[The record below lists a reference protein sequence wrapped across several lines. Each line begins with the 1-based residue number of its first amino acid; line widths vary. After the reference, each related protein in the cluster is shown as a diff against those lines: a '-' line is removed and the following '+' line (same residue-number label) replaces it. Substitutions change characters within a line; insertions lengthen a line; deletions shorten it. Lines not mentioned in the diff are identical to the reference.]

1 MNHIQLPRRE
11 FLKLLTGTFA
21 VGSLDWSTFPAGPFA
36 KNEGN
41 DADVLVI
48 GSGLGGLCCAAAFA
62 RQGFKPSVFEQHDKP
77 GGYAT
82 VFSRPGGFTFDAS
95 LHSTTVSERNGVFNL
110 IQGFPEITD
119 VEFLPHPNLYRA
131 IYPEHDFRVPQ
142 RDLKGYVDMLVKLF
156 PDEKGG
162 IEGLFDD
169 MKGLLNE
176 IIRLSQARGQVDMSR
191 FPVDFPLVFKF
202 NNKPWGEMV
211 DARLK
216 NLKLKGL
223 VSGQWGYYGLPPSK
237 LSSFY
242 YALPNIGYL
251 TGGGFYPKG
260 RSQAISDAL
269 VKFIVG
275 HGGKVM
281 LNTRVEKILM
291 SEHTAIGVATAD
303 GKEYKS
309 RAVVSN
315 ANAFDTFQKMIDDKV
330 FLAEYQAKWQKYSVS
345 LSSFQ
350 VFLGLKEDLV
360 GKLKIPD
367 SEIFIE
373 SSYDPEASYQGA
385 LKGDVENGGIGV
397 TLYDN
402 IYKGYSPE
410 GKNTLSIL
418 TLQGYEPWAKF
429 EKDYL
434 KGSKTEYRKEKEHM
448 AQILVQRAERSL
460 LPGLSKAIE
469 VIEIGTP
476 LTNVRYTS
484 NYRGAIYG
492 WDQTVNNS
500 GNVRVG
506 HKTPIKNLYL
516 AGAWTRPG
524 HGYSAVIG
532 SGLECFGEIVQ
543 SWQK

>member
-1 MNHIQLPRRE
+1 MNHHQLPRRE
-11 FLKLLTGTFA
+11 FLKLLSGTFA
-21 VGSLDWSTFPAGPFA
+21 VGMIDWAALPVGTFAQGQADEF
-36 KNEGN
+36 
-41 DADVLVI
+41 DAIII

-62 RQGFKPSVFEQHDKP
+62 RQGFKPLVIEQHDKP

-82 VFSRPGGFTFDAS
+82 SFARPGGFVFDVS
-95 LHSTTVSERNGVFNL
+95 LHSTTVGDRNGVYNL

-142 RDLKGYVDMLVKLF
+142 RDLKGYIDLLIKHF
-156 PDEKGG
+156 PDEKEG
-162 IEGLFDD
+162 IAGLFDD
-169 MKGLLNE
+169 MNGIFNE
-176 IIRLSQARGQVDMSR
+176 VRRLAQARGKVDMSN
-191 FPVDFPLVFKF
+191 FAVDFPLIFKF
-202 NNKPWGEMV
+202 FSKPWGAMV

-216 NLKLKGL
+216 NPKLKAI

-242 YALPNIGYL
+242 YAIPNIGYL

-260 RSQAISDAL
+260 RSQTISDAL
-269 VKFIVG
+269 ARFITG
-275 HGGKVM
+275 HGGKVL
-281 LNTRVEKILM
+281 LNTRVNKILVND
-291 SEHTAIGVATAD
+291 HAAAGVVTAD
-303 GKEYKS
+303 GKEFKA
-309 RAVVSN
+309 RVVVSN
-315 ANAFDTFQKMIDDKV
+315 ANAFDTVQKMVDDKEY
-330 FLAEYQAKWQKYSVS
+330 LAEYQAKWQQYSVS
-345 LSSFQ
+345 LSAFQ

-360 GKLKIPD
+360 RQLGIPD

-373 SSYDPEASYQGA
+373 SSYDPEESYRCA

-402 IYKGYSPE
+402 IFKGYSPE

-418 TLQGYEPWAKF
+418 ALQGYEPWAKF
-429 EKDYL
+429 ESDYF
-434 KGSKTEYRKEKEHM
+434 KGNKTEYRKEKERM
-448 AQILVQRAERSL
+448 AEILIQKTERLL
-460 LPGLSKAIE
+460 LPGLSKAIQ
-469 VIEIGTP
+469 VKEIGTP
-476 LTNVRYTS
+476 LTNFRYTS

-500 GNVRVG
+500 GNARVG

-516 AGAWTRPG
+516 AGAWSRPG
-524 HGYSAVIG
+524 HGYGAVIG
-532 SGLECFGEIVQ
+532 SGLECFGEIMQ

>member
-1 MNHIQLPRRE
+1 MNHHQLPRRE
-11 FLKLLTGTFA
+11 FLKLLSGTFA
-21 VGSLDWSTFPAGPFA
+21 VGMIDWAALPVGTFAQGQADEF
-36 KNEGN
+36 
-41 DADVLVI
+41 DAIII

-62 RQGFKPSVFEQHDKP
+62 RQGFKPLVIEQHDKP

-82 VFSRPGGFTFDAS
+82 SFARPGGFVFDVS
-95 LHSTTVSERNGVFNL
+95 LHSTTVGDRNGVYNL

-142 RDLKGYVDMLVKLF
+142 RDLKGYIDLLIKHF
-156 PDEKGG
+156 PDEKEG
-162 IEGLFDD
+162 IAGLFDD
-169 MKGLLNE
+169 MNGIFNE
-176 IIRLSQARGQVDMSR
+176 VRRLAQARGKVDMSN
-191 FPVDFPLVFKF
+191 FAVDFPLIFKF
-202 NNKPWGEMV
+202 FSKPWGAMV

-216 NLKLKGL
+216 NPKLKAI

-242 YALPNIGYL
+242 YAIPNIGYL

-260 RSQAISDAL
+260 RSQTISDAL
-269 VKFIVG
+269 ARFITG
-275 HGGKVM
+275 HGGKVL
-281 LNTRVEKILM
+281 LNTRVNKILVND
-291 SEHTAIGVATAD
+291 HAAAGVVTAD
-303 GKEYKS
+303 GKEFKA
-309 RAVVSN
+309 RVVVSN
-315 ANAFDTFQKMIDDKV
+315 ANAFDTFQKMVDDKEY
-330 FLAEYQAKWQKYSVS
+330 LAEYQAKWQQYSVS
-345 LSSFQ
+345 LSAFQ

-360 GKLKIPD
+360 RQLGIPD

-373 SSYDPEASYQGA
+373 SSYDPEESYRCA

-402 IYKGYSPE
+402 IFKGYSPE

-418 TLQGYEPWAKF
+418 ALQGYEPWAKF
-429 EKDYL
+429 ESDYF
-434 KGSKTEYRKEKEHM
+434 KGNKTEYRKEKERM
-448 AQILVQRAERSL
+448 AEILIQKTERLL
-460 LPGLSKAIE
+460 LPGLSKAIQ
-469 VIEIGTP
+469 VKEIGTP
-476 LTNVRYTS
+476 LTNFRYTS

-500 GNVRVG
+500 GNARVG

-516 AGAWTRPG
+516 AGAWSRPG
-524 HGYSAVIG
+524 HGYGAVIG
-532 SGLECFGEIVQ
+532 SGLECFGEIMQ

>member
-543 SWQK
+543 TWQK